1 MEGKSLQ
8 MRRSRNGEVR
18 VWMDIYE
25 DTDGQNDDHSHNGE
39 NDSEPAAKIFSKRGR
54 GNQENGD

>member
-1 MEGKSLQ
+1 